1 MLSNTISLIMAA
13 VGLLL
18 VIGIARICS
27 PNRKANLTAK
37 KDDSVIKV
45 RSAKDMDTT
54 VSFDPTDEPS
64 GQTPAAL
71 EAGEDFLEE
80 NEITPLEEF
89 LDPRTPAERK
99 REIAREL
106 ASNTCQFKR
115 IPGSKSRKKVTGA
128 EFNLTEEE
136 IEQIKEEANGWTP
149 SGVDEQLQ
157 GPPESM
163 FNN

>member
-1 MLSNTISLIMAA
+1 MAA
-13 VGLLL
+13 FGLLL

-27 PNRKANLTAK
+27 PSRKANLTVK
-37 KDDSVIKV
+37 KDGSVINV
-45 RSAKDMDTT
+45 RSAEDTDIT

-64 GQTPAAL
+64 GQIPEAL
-71 EAGEDFLEE
+71 EAGENYLEE
-80 NEITPLEEF
+80 NEVTPLEEF

-106 ASNTCQFKR
+106 SSDKCHFKR
-115 IPGSKSRKKVTGA
+115 IPVSKARKKATKP
-128 EFNLTEEE
+128 EFDLTEEE
-136 IEQIKEEANGWTP
+136 IEQIQKEANGWTP